1 MRLIDADDL
10 KNKEL
15 EKFGCDP
22 AYYYG
27 HPKSA
32 QSQYLL
38 EALYHAPTV
47 DAEPVRHGK
56 WMEKRETSKFH
67 VRYFECS
74 ECRAASYRYQT
85 RMNYCP
91 NCGAKMDKEG

>member
-1 MRLIDADDL
+1 MRLIDADKL
-10 KNKEL
+10 KTEL
-15 EKFGCDP
+15 DAWARSIC
-22 AYYYG
+22 
-27 HPKSA
+27 KSDV
-32 QSQYLL
+32 YCR
-38 EALYHAPTV
+38 EDALYIIDSMPTI

>member
-1 MRLIDADDL
+1 MRLIEIDDVIKKLNDAERRMDMRGL
-10 KNKEL
+10 YRISVEIRSI
-15 EKFGCDP
+15 C
-22 AYYYG
+22 
-27 HPKSA
+27 SA
-32 QSQYLL
+32 IKQL
-38 EALYHAPTV
+38 PTV

-74 ECRAASYRYQT
+74 ECRAASYRYQA

-91 NCGAKMDKEG
+91 NCGAKMDREG

>member
-1 MRLIDADDL
+1 MRPIDADKL
-10 KNKEL
+10 KTEL
-15 EKFGCDP
+15 DAWARSICKPDVYCRED
-22 AYYYG
+22 
-27 HPKSA
+27 
-32 QSQYLL
+32 
-38 EALYHAPTV
+38 ALYIIDSMPTI

-74 ECRAASYRYQT
+74 ECRAASYRYQV

-91 NCGAKMDKEG
+91 NCGAKMDLVLY